1 MVPNRRVPQQ
11 SRSQNRVNLILDTAS
26 GLFCEIGYDA
36 TTTNAIAEKAGI
48 SIGSLYQYF
57 PDKFQILVD
66 LVERYR
72 AQLMPVLVQIDSPE
86 VTHLPPSVLIDR
98 LVDPFLAFFEQ
109 HPVYRHLL
117 LGADVSP
124 DISHAFHDLG
134 QEMDGHFVTIF
145 QRLVPSLDLEHARI
159 VSMLCGKQLQSLL
172 SLRADNVDPRFRE
185 QITTEVKRMYLAYL
199 EKYLGEKST
208 TSA

>member
-1 MVPNRRVPQQ
+1 MVPNRRIPQQ
-11 SRSQNRVNLILDTAS
+11 SRSQNRLNLILDTAS
-26 GLFCEIGYDA
+26 ELFCEAGYDA

-124 DISHAFHDLG
+124 DIGRAFHDLG
-134 QEMDGHFVTIF
+134 QEMDDHFVTIF
-145 QRLVPSLDLEHARI
+145 QRLVPSLDVDHARI

-172 SLRADNVDPRFRE
+172 SLRADNADPRFRE
-185 QITTEVKRMYLAYL
+185 QVTTEVKRMYLAYL
-199 EKYLGEKST
+199 EKYLEE
-208 TSA
+208 